1 VLGVVLVAAGIAIL
15 LTGKAKAGAAAGGAH

>member
-1 VLGVVLVAAGIAIL
+1 VVLVAAGIAIL